1 MEDECKKACKLCG
14 DASASAP
21 RPEAVIG
28 PATVVLTKNLLELE
42 KKLKPA
48 DQASADPDSLK
59 VWTASCQLA
68 ALPTGLMLCCPKRVA
83 TFMQASKEPP
93 IIPENVVKTATAVEA
108 HLKEAAQSPITVAQS
123 PMKAVPSPIAVA
135 QSPVAVVQVPDVV
148 RPDSHAQFLDQISN
162 PECLF

>member
-1 MEDECKKACKLCG
+1 MWAENGDCTKNKPYMEDECKKACKLCG

-68 ALPTGLMLCCPKRVA
+68 ALPTGLMLCSPKRVA
-83 TFMQASKEPP
+83 
-93 IIPENVVKTATAVEA
+93 
-108 HLKEAAQSPITVAQS
+108 HL
-123 PMKAVPSPIAVA
+123 
-135 QSPVAVVQVPDVV
+135 
-148 RPDSHAQFLDQISN
+148 HAGFKRTTNHS
-162 PECLF
+162 